1 MKRNIIQ
8 LAGKTSVI
16 SLPSAWVKKYN
27 LKKSDELDIEER
39 GNELLIKTE
48 NKNKIKEITVNIQSF
63 NERTLRYTISAL
75 HKIGYDEIRLIGIK
89 PAFKSVINDLVSNL
103 LLGFVISENTEKRI
117 VLRNIA
123 SEDRNEFNSSLRRA
137 FLVTLDLADTSLE
150 LIKNNQYEKLNEL
163 ITLEKNNN
171 QLTSFCLRLIN
182 KGINIENNHFIYVI
196 IWNLEKVA
204 DEYKYIIQ
212 YVEKNKVKISRETIE
227 FYKDTNQYLKDYY
240 DLYYTFKP
248 ELMNELN
255 EKRSK
260 LLHKTKINNEEMH
273 IMNNLISIISKLTGM
288 SSSIVAINHE
298 KITNNL

>member
-16 SLPSAWVKKYN
+16 SLPSQWVKKFN
-27 LKKSDELDIEER
+27 LKKSDELEIEER

-48 NKNKIKEITVNIQSF
+48 NKNQSNEITVNIQSF

-89 PAFKSVINDLVSNL
+89 PSFKSVINDLVSNL

-117 VLRNIA
+117 VLKNI
-123 SEDRNEFNSSLRRA
+123 STEDRNQFNSSLRRA
-137 FLVTLDLADTSLE
+137 FLVTLDLAETSLE

-163 ITLEKNNN
+163 IILEKNNN

-182 KGINIENNHFIYVI
+182 KGINLDNTHFIYVI
-196 IWNLEKVA
+196 VWNLEKIA

-212 YVEKNKVKISRETIE
+212 YIAKNRIKISEDTIE
-227 FYKDTNQYLKDYY
+227 FYKETNQYLKDYY
-240 DLYYTFKP
+240 NLYYTFKP

-255 EKRSK
+255 DKRSR
-260 LLHKTKINNEEMH
+260 LLHNTKLNNDEINVL
-273 IMNNLISIISKLTGM
+273 NNLLSIISKLSDM